1 MADQVEEL
9 IKEIAAKHGIAV
21 SRDDPILV
29 LQTINNR
36 LMQDSSKAQ
45 QAQLDQYKEELE
57 ALALRWGT
65 DAKDKAERI
74 LNAALTASKG
84 AMDKAMQENAKS
96 TAATVRAEVD
106 AALGRVAGQVK
117 DARRQPEPLAVAL
130 HIAQRLQRQQDAPGA
145 RARQARAAGHFTQ
158 GLLGRGGAERADHLQ
173 PARKRLHVAVTGFGR
188 AGLRGQ
194 GQGGG
199 QGGM

>member
-117 DARRQPEPLAVAL
+117 DARRIGLLNVLASCITLAAAAVAL
-130 HIAQRLQRQQDAPGA
+130 W
-145 RARQARAAGHFTQ
+145 
-158 GLLGRGGAERADHLQ
+158 
-173 PARKRLHVAVTGFGR
+173 VA
-188 AGLRGQ
+188 LR
-194 GQGGG
+194 
-199 QGGM
+199 

>member
-36 LMQDSSKAQ
+36 LMQDNSKAQ

-117 DARRQPEPLAVAL
+117 DARRIGLLNVLASCITLAAAAVAL
-130 HIAQRLQRQQDAPGA
+130 W
-145 RARQARAAGHFTQ
+145 
-158 GLLGRGGAERADHLQ
+158 
-173 PARKRLHVAVTGFGR
+173 VA
-188 AGLRGQ
+188 LR
-194 GQGGG
+194 
-199 QGGM
+199 

>member
-45 QAQLDQYKEELE
+45 QAQLDQFKEELE

-117 DARRQPEPLAVAL
+117 DARRIGLLNVLASCITLAAAAVAL
-130 HIAQRLQRQQDAPGA
+130 W
-145 RARQARAAGHFTQ
+145 
-158 GLLGRGGAERADHLQ
+158 
-173 PARKRLHVAVTGFGR
+173 VA
-188 AGLRGQ
+188 LR
-194 GQGGG
+194 
-199 QGGM
+199 